1 MGLILIT
8 VGQYDRSTI
17 MTKQGSPRLFR
28 ILLSEPIEAAGM
40 AALQGKAEVLISPD
54 PSGETVGHLLRDADA
69 LILRT
74 ATKVTR
80 AMIAG
85 APRLKVISRT
95 GGGLNNVD
103 IDAATEFGVV
113 VAGVK
118 GPQDRYVAE
127 HTIALIMAI
136 SKQLPYLDEQTRK
149 GNFRSRFEY
158 KPMGLEGKILGLVGF
173 GRIGKIV
180 AAVAQVLGMEVL
192 AYDPYLKPGQLQD
205 SNVRLVESP
214 EILLAAADFV
224 SLHVPAT
231 PETEKFIN
239 AERLALMKPGAFLIN
254 TARGEIVD
262 ESALVEALTSGH
274 LAGAGLD
281 VLAQEPPDPNSPLM
295 GMKSVIL
302 SPHTA
307 GLTKEGVALLARGAA
322 ENALAVLEGRAPS
335 FSGNWEK
342 VQGRI
347 GR

>member
-1 MGLILIT
+1 M
-8 VGQYDRSTI
+8 
-17 MTKQGSPRLFR
+17 FR
-28 ILLSEPIEAAGM
+28 ILLSEPIEAAGLT
-40 AALQGKAEVLISPD
+40 ALQGKAEVVISPD
-54 PSGETVGHLLRDADA
+54 PSNETVGRLLKDADA

-74 ATKVTR
+74 ATKVSR
-80 AMIAG
+80 EMIAA

-127 HTIALIMAI
+127 HALALMMAL

-158 KPMGLEGKILGLVGF
+158 KPMGLEGKVLGLVGF

-180 AAVAQVLGMEVL
+180 ASVAQVLGIEVL
-192 AYDPYLKPGQLQD
+192 AYDPYLKPEQLKG
-205 SNVRLVESP
+205 SGISLVESLD
-214 EILLAAADFV
+214 ELLGASDFV

-239 AERLALMKPGAFLIN
+239 AQRLAAMKPGAFLIN

-262 ESALVEALTSGH
+262 EGALVEALRSGH

-281 VLAQEPPDPNSPLM
+281 VLAHEPPDPNSPLI
-295 GMKSVIL
+295 GMQSVIL

-307 GLTKEGVALLARGAA
+307 GLTKEGVALLAKGAA

-335 FSGNWEK
+335 FSGNWERLQNK
-342 VQGRI
+342 VKD
-347 GR
+347 

>member
-1 MGLILIT
+1 M
-8 VGQYDRSTI
+8 
-17 MTKQGSPRLFR
+17 FR

-54 PSGETVGHLLRDADA
+54 PSGETVGRLLRDADA

-74 ATKVTR
+74 ATKVTKD
-80 AMIAG
+80 MIA
-85 APRLKVISRT
+85 ASPRLKVISRT

-103 IDAATEFGVV
+103 IDAATSHGVV

-127 HTIALIMAI
+127 HTIALIMAL
-136 SKQLPYLDEQTRK
+136 SKQLPYLDAQTRK
-149 GNFRSRFEY
+149 GNFKSRFEY
-158 KPMGLEGKILGLVGF
+158 KPMGVDGKTLGLVGL

-180 AAVAQVLGMEVL
+180 ASVALVLGMEVL
-192 AYDPYLKPGQLQD
+192 AYDPYLKPEQLQG
-205 SNVRLVESP
+205 SGIKLAESP
-214 EILLAAADFV
+214 EALLAASDFV

-239 AERLALMKPGAFLIN
+239 TERLACMKQGAFLIN

-262 ESALVEALTSGH
+262 EIALIQALQSGH

-281 VLAQEPPDPNSPLM
+281 VLAKEPPDVNSPLM
-295 GMKSVIL
+295 GMQSVIL

-307 GLTKEGVALLARGAA
+307 GLTREGVALLAKGAA

-335 FSGNWEK
+335 FSGNWDLVK
-342 VQGRI
+342 GKSDL
-347 GR
+347 

>member
-1 MGLILIT
+1 
-8 VGQYDRSTI
+8 
-17 MTKQGSPRLFR
+17 LFR

-40 AALQGKAEVLISPD
+40 AALQGKAEIIISPD
-54 PSGETVGHLLRDADA
+54 PSGDTVGRLLRDADA

-74 ATKVTR
+74 ATKVTQD
-80 AMIAG
+80 MIA
-85 APRLKVISRT
+85 ASPRLKVISRT

-103 IDAATEFGVV
+103 IDAATKHGVV

-127 HTIALIMAI
+127 HAIALIMAL
-136 SKQLPYLDEQTRK
+136 SKQLPYLDAQTRK
-149 GNFRSRFEY
+149 GNFKSRFEY
-158 KPMGLEGKILGLVGF
+158 KPMGVEGKTLGLVGL

-180 AAVAQVLGMEVL
+180 ASVALVLGMEVL
-192 AYDPYLKPGQLQD
+192 AYDPYLKPEQLQG
-205 SNVRLVESP
+205 SGIRLAESP
-214 EILLAAADFV
+214 EALLSVSDFV

-239 AERLALMKPGAFLIN
+239 AQRLAAMKQGAFLIN

-262 ESALVEALTSGH
+262 EAALIQALQSGH

-281 VLAQEPPDPNSPLM
+281 VLAKEPPDVNSPLM
-295 GMKSVIL
+295 GMQSVIL

-307 GLTKEGVALLARGAA
+307 GLTREGVALLAKGAA

-335 FSGNWEK
+335 FSGNWEAVKDK
-342 VQGRI
+342 VKGYAK
-347 GR
+347 G

>member
-1 MGLILIT
+1 M
-8 VGQYDRSTI
+8 
-17 MTKQGSPRLFR
+17 FR

-40 AALQGKAEVLISPD
+40 AALEGKAEVLISPD
-54 PSGETVGHLLRDADA
+54 PSAETVGRLLRDADA
-69 LILRT
+69 LVLRT
-74 ATKVTR
+74 ATKIDR
-80 AMIAG
+80 QMIAQ
-85 APRLKVISRT
+85 APKLKVISRT

-127 HTIALIMAI
+127 HTIALIMSL

-158 KPMGLEGKILGLVGF
+158 KPMGLEGKVLGLVGF

-180 AAVAQVLGMEVL
+180 ASVAFVLGMKVL
-192 AYDPYLKPGQLQD
+192 AYDPYLKPEQLQG
-205 SNVRLVESP
+205 SGIMLVDEP
-214 EILLAAADFV
+214 EALLKASDFV

-231 PETEKFIN
+231 PETEKFMN
-239 AERLALMKPGAFLIN
+239 ARRLAGMKQGAFLIN

-262 ESALVEALTSGH
+262 EVALIQALQSGH

-281 VLAQEPPDPNSPLM
+281 VLANEPPDVQSPLM
-295 GMKSVIL
+295 GMQSVIL

-307 GLTKEGVALLARGAA
+307 GLTREGVALLARGAA
-322 ENALAVLEGRAPS
+322 ENALAVLEDKAPS

-347 GR
+347 GRSAVSNIS

>member
-1 MGLILIT
+1 
-8 VGQYDRSTI
+8 
-17 MTKQGSPRLFR
+17 MTKQGSQRLFR

-54 PSGETVGHLLRDADA
+54 PSGETVGRLLRDADA

-80 AMIAG
+80 GMIASS
-85 APRLKVISRT
+85 PRLKVISRT

-103 IDAATEFGVV
+103 IDAATDHGVV

-127 HTIALIMAI
+127 HTIALIMAL
-136 SKQLPYLDEQTRK
+136 SKQLPYLDAQTRK
-149 GNFRSRFEY
+149 GNFKSRFEY
-158 KPMGLEGKILGLVGF
+158 KPMGVDEKILGLVGL

-180 AAVAQVLGMEVL
+180 ASVALVMGMEVL
-192 AYDPYLKPGQLQD
+192 AYDPYLKPENLKDTG
-205 SNVRLVESP
+205 
-214 EILLAAADFV
+214 IKLLHDVNKLLKVADFI

-239 AERLALMKPGAFLIN
+239 AERLAAMKKGAFLIN

-262 ESALVEALTSGH
+262 EPALVKALQSGH

-281 VLAQEPPDPNSPLM
+281 VLAHEPPDPNSPLM
-295 GMKSVIL
+295 SMQSVIL

-322 ENALAVLEGRAPS
+322 ENALAVLEGKAPS